1 LAGAPQGAIVANAM
15 NVSSHACAVCG
26 TRDQRVLS
34 TILLAGGVT
43 AVVCGSHELAF
54 WRAVRRPTSV
64 GELCQTVRE
73 RRERTERRRPAR
85 DDVYGADE
93 LAARLSAAFTGE
105 RRTGSDR
112 RRS

>member
-1 LAGAPQGAIVANAM
+1 MVASAM
-15 NVSSHACAVCG
+15 NGSSHACAVCG

-54 WRAVRRPTSV
+54 LRAARQPTSV
-64 GELCQTVRE
+64 GELRQTVGE
-73 RRERTERRRPAR
+73 RRERTERRRPVR

-93 LAARLSAAFTGE
+93 LAAQLAAAFTGE

-112 RRS
+112 RRP